1 MMREADMNEKPYG
14 IEIAPTGGDPV
25 FAQRETGVTHTPYET
40 EKVFYSCIR
49 AGDAEGVKKFFG
61 DYLAQ
66 GIVVGRM
73 SADPLMQMKYFAVCC
88 VTLACRYAILG
99 GLEESEAFNFS
110 DECIRRVDA
119 MKDGEEIM
127 SFLMRRACDLAER
140 VGGAGTAADVPPPV
154 RKCLNRISRNLHGK
168 ITLSELAEH
177 CGLSRDYLS
186 LLFRKSVG
194 CSVSR
199 YVTRR
204 KLEAAKA
211 MLSEGYSV
219 GSVAYLFGFSSESH
233 FIKRFREEYGVT
245 PAKWRGKDAR

>member
-73 SADPLMQMKYFAVCC
+73 SADPLTQMKYFAVCC

-168 ITLSELAEH
+168 SP
-177 CGLSRDYLS
+177 CPS
-186 LLFRKSVG
+186 LLRIADCRGTIFPCCSGRASGAAYRAMLRGGSWKRQRRCFRKDIRWG
-194 CSVSR
+194 RWHICSVFPPRAIS
-199 YVTRR
+199 
-204 KLEAAKA
+204 
-211 MLSEGYSV
+211 
-219 GSVAYLFGFSSESH
+219 
-233 FIKRFREEYGVT
+233 
-245 PAKWRGKDAR
+245 